1 MQQRMIVLLHADLRS
16 FPALLMVM
24 AYSSHQDIKSNKP
37 LGAYLIEAGL
47 LSEAQV
53 GVALV
58 DQGVTSMLFG
68 EILVTRGWVKAQ
80 TIEYLMQKVVIPER
94 TAEKLSFSDLE
105 SSLIRQKPKSTYTP
119 GMTNGSLQESRVAN
133 SRGKHPKEDG
143 VNWLG

>member
-1 MQQRMIVLLHADLRS
+1 MIVLLHADLRS

-24 AYSSHQDIKSNKP
+24 AYSSHQDIKRNKP

-58 DQGVTSMLFG
+58 DQGATSMLFG

-80 TIEYLMQKVVIPER
+80 TIEYLMQKIVIPER
-94 TAEKLSFSDLE
+94 VAEKLSFSDLE
-105 SSLIRQKPKSTYTP
+105 SSLIRQKPKSTYAP
-119 GMTNGSLQESRVAN
+119 GMTNGSLQESRVADFK
-133 SRGKHPKEDG
+133 GKHPKEDG

>member
-1 MQQRMIVLLHADLRS
+1 MIVLLHTDLRS

-24 AYSSHQDIKSNKP
+24 AYSSQQDIKSNKP

-58 DQGVTSMLFG
+58 DQGATSMLFG

-80 TIEYLMQKVVIPER
+80 TIEYLMQKIVIPER
-94 TAEKLSFSDLE
+94 AAEKLSFSDLE

-119 GMTNGSLQESRVAN
+119 GMTDGSLQASRVAE
-133 SRGKHPKEDG
+133 SKGKHPKEDG